1 MFTYCFIDYKTL
13 FHWQDYPT
21 PLNVGAP
28 PPSTAHLSQVK
39 TCLLSLWICVCLT
52 LCDWNRLDNRLDN
65 VNILAFRVE
74 KMKIFHVV
82 QRKLWRLFIHWRVRL
97 KFAEESGN
105 TLNSEKSEC
114 IPRYTDPHLLCNLAV
129 PNSTLT

>member
-13 FHWQDYPT
+13 SHWQDYPT

-28 PPSTAHLSQVK
+28 PPRTAHLSQVK
-39 TCLLSLWICVCLT
+39 TCLLSLWICVCIT
-52 LCDWNRLDNRLDN
+52 LCDWNRLDNV

-74 KMKIFHVV
+74 KMIFVFFMWCKENCKDSSLIEGSDWNSL
-82 QRKLWRLFIHWRVRL
+82 RNLDFIL
-97 KFAEESGN
+97 N
-105 TLNSEKSEC
+105 TEKSEC
-114 IPRYTDPHLLCNLAV
+114 IPRFSDLHLLCNLAV